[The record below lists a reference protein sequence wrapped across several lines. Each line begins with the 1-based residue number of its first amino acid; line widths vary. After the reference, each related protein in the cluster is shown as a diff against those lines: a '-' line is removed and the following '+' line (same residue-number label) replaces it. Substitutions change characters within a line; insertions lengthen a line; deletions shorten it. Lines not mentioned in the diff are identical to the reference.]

1 MIFASTAAMG
11 ATAQTA
17 DNFKYND
24 EKFADIQMLR
34 YKVEGFDKLTLKEKT
49 FIYYL
54 QEAALQG
61 RDILFDQNGRYN
73 LRIRRMLEAV
83 YTHYAG
89 NKNDKFYKG

>member
-54 QEAALQG
+54 Q
-61 RDILFDQNGRYN
+61 
-73 LRIRRMLEAV
+73 
-83 YTHYAG
+83 
-89 NKNDKFYKG
+89 